1 MSNYLCRSSG
11 GMDLPATSGSS
22 DMIFK
27 GCKFNDSEGNS
38 ITGTMTNRGDSTN
51 GGGDAGLYLN
61 SSYPTIGV
69 SLTDAAYFT
78 VNSDGVNRFCMQAVK
93 GAYGIGAS
101 TNLGYIGLG
110 ADAFGNASASDVRSG
125 VTFTSQNGL
134 KLTGTMPNGSKLI
147 GALSGVCS
155 GNDKNYSYIASS
167 EYFDGSKFLK
177 SCSINIQAFLAY
189 TLYDHAI
196 LKLNGT
202 TIFGRASSPTSCTDS
217 LNQNYNVS
225 ANQTLSLEVWGGYL
239 DVLFA
244 KVYLIS

>member
-51 GGGDAGLYLN
+51 GGGDVGLYLN

-93 GAYGIGAS
+93 GAYGLGP
-101 TNLGYIGLG
+101 NLGYIGLG

-134 KLTGTMPNGSKLI
+134 NLTGTLSNAYNIGYWAVSSSNIANTSTYTTSVGHTIKAMYTGLIHAWTNYQGNCYWYVSYSGSLI
-147 GALSGVCS
+147 TVTRS
-155 GNDKNYSYIASS
+155 
-167 EYFDGSKFLK
+167 
-177 SCSINIQAFLAY
+177 
-189 TLYDHAI
+189 
-196 LKLNGT
+196 
-202 TIFGRASSPTSCTDS
+202 
-217 LNQNYNVS
+217 
-225 ANQTLSLEVWGGYL
+225 GGYP
-239 DVLFA
+239 VGGSMGMEFHGM
-244 KVYLIS
+244 YLY